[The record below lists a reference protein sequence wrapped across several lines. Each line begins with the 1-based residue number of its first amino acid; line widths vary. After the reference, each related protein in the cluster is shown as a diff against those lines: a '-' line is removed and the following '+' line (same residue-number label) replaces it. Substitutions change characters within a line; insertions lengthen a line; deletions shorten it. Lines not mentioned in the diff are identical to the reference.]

1 MKTRTVQR
9 TRLVPHTIDGR
20 TELVLDRYDEQIPV
34 PPRDWD
40 RTVLAAVT
48 AGAGLLLIICIAW
61 TTASVG
67 DLLARVVHPIPA
79 YGAAL
84 AFDLAWIMCMALE
97 WLARY
102 DTRRAVLPRRAGHAA
117 LAIAMIAVA
126 AHGHI
131 EGALLIGII
140 GATVSAIVKGLW
152 TVVLRHHAKPL
163 DDKTQQWVDAQ
174 RAAAGG
180 ELAMLAVRRE
190 LVRSRGQV
198 AAEQAAIGAGPDRTP
213 DTNPDPSPDQSGQ
226 SADTPD
232 PQPEPPA
239 AGPMTVKDAVR
250 TAADCGITDPDA
262 VLRYVRKV
270 ADANAKPATVDR
282 YVRLLSRSA

>member
-9 TRLVPHTIDGR
+9 SRLVPHTIDGR
-20 TELVLDRYDEQIPV
+20 TELVLDRYEEQIPV

-67 DLLARVVHPIPA
+67 DLLAHVVHPIPA

-102 DTRRAVLPRRAGHAA
+102 DTRRAALPRRAGHAA
-117 LAIAMIAVA
+117 LILAMLAVA
-126 AHGHI
+126 THGHI

-174 RAAAGG
+174 RAEAGG
-180 ELAMLAVRRE
+180 QLAMVAVRRE
-190 LVRSRGQV
+190 LLRAQGQV
-198 AAEQAAIGAGPDRTP
+198 AAEQAAITGPDSNP
-213 DTNPDPSPDQSGQ
+213 DTTPDQSGQ

-232 PQPEPPA
+232 PQPEPSA

-262 VLRYVRKV
+262 VLRYVRQV

>member
-1 MKTRTVQR
+1 MKTRTITR
-9 TRLVPHTIDGR
+9 SRLVPHTIDGK
-20 TELVLDRYDEQIPV
+20 TEMVLERYKVDVPV

-102 DTRRAVLPRRAGHAA
+102 DTRRATLPRRAGHAA
-117 LAIAMIAVA
+117 LILAMIAVA
-126 AHGHI
+126 THGQI

-163 DDKTQQWVDAQ
+163 DDKTQQWVDRQ

-180 ELAMLAVRRE
+180 QLAMVSVRRE
-190 LVRSRGQV
+190 LLRAQGQV
-198 AAEQAAIGAGPDRTP
+198 AAEQAAITGPDSDPDTTP
-213 DTNPDPSPDQSGQ
+213 DESGQ
-226 SADTPD
+226 PADTPD
-232 PQPEPPA
+232 PQPEPSA